1 MYIVLEGGLQR
12 IFYFVLN
19 YFLENNFF
27 FFEDLNVFIVNF
39 NYGYFELKDKSVV
52 IFREDLQ
59 DFVKNLG

>member
-59 DFVKNLG
+59 DFVKNVG